1 MIFDK
6 DRDEVY
12 TYFKAMEEFP
22 ALLNLKRGADC
33 KSSTVGHVTTQTR
46 SKQGGTTTSP
56 ASIEGFRPC
65 SKLIFERG
73 FFLLKKAQYEI

>member
-33 KSSTVGHVTTQTR
+33 K
-46 SKQGGTTTSP
+46 KQYRWSRYNP
-56 ASIEGFRPC
+56 NE
-65 SKLIFERG
+65 K
-73 FFLLKKAQYEI
+73 